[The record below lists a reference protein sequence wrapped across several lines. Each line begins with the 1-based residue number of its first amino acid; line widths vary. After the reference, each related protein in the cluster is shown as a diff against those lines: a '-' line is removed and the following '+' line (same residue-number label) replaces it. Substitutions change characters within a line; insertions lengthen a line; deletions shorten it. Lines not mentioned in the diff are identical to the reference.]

1 MNSNPFIISKPT
13 FLVGAERSGTTLLR
27 LMLSHHPRLAWSS
40 EFEYVVDKI
49 TDNGDFPDLNQY
61 YEWLETLLIFQDVS
75 FLTIDPELDYIQL
88 VNSFLWQWKNH
99 YRKELV
105 GATVHRHF
113 DRLLKIWP
121 DANFIY
127 LIRDARD
134 VARSCIGMGWS
145 GNVWKGLDRWLE
157 AEYLWD
163 QLKSQL
169 STDRYIEITYEN
181 LITDPVTTLTKICH
195 FLTLEYDQNMLNYAG
210 DTTYSKP
217 DPKLIKQWRHK
228 LSDYEIRLVESRA
241 SALLK
246 DRGYELSGL
255 PPLDVT
261 PFMEK
266 QINLQD
272 WWFRIQFR
280 INRYGLSLVLADYVA
295 RKLNIKPWQKQT
307 QKQLIDI
314 QMQYLK

>member
-1 MNSNPFIISKPT
+1 
-13 FLVGAERSGTTLLR
+13 
-27 LMLSHHPRLAWSS
+27 MLSHHPRLAWSS